1 MRYPLLYPT
10 DDETQTATLVVDRR
24 SGERQFLSNFRPIR
38 LLPRPSFQSF
48 HGFIRDVSIQGIG
61 LIFSRSL
68 EPGTLLALQLRKQKT
83 GMSDVLTAEVRHAT
97 PLDDGFW
104 ALGCKLS
111 RPLTHEE
118 CLALLHE
125 DAVEELS

>member
-24 SGERQFLSNFRPIR
+24 SGKRHFLSNFRPIR

-48 HGFIRDVSIQGIG
+48 HAFFRDFSIQGIG
-61 LIFSRSL
+61 LIFTRSL
-68 EPGTLLALQLRKQKT
+68 EPGTLLALQLRKKKA
-83 GMSDVLTAEVRHAT
+83 GMSDILTAEVRHAT

-104 ALGCKLS
+104 ALGCQLP
-111 RPLTHEE
+111 RPLTQEE

-125 DAVEELS
+125 DAAEQAC